1 MVDLSLVVPVYNE
14 GENIG
19 RFLDEMAAKVKTPFE
34 ALFVYDFD
42 EDNTLPVLD
51 QARKM
56 LPIRAVKNR
65 LGGGVLNALKTG
77 FSAAKGRF
85 VVVTM
90 ADCSDD
96 LADVDRLVARARE
109 GYDLVAAS
117 RYVGGGKQV
126 GGPRLKRA
134 LSRLAGLSLHYL
146 SGIPIRDATN
156 NFRLY
161 RKTLLEKIEIES
173 QGGFELALELTVK
186 AHCAGFRVTEIPTI
200 WTDRTAG
207 ESRFRLGRWLPRYLQ
222 WYFYGLSRSKQC
234 PIQAN
239 YEQPD

>member
-1 MVDLSLVVPVYNE
+1 MVDLNLVVPVYNE

-19 RFLDEMAAKVKTPFE
+19 HFLDEMAEKVKTPFE

-42 EDNTLPVLD
+42 EDNTLPVLH
-51 QARKM
+51 QAKNM
-56 LPIRAVKNR
+56 LPIRPVKNAFGR
-65 LGGGVLNALKTG
+65 GVLNALKTG
-77 FSAAKGRF
+77 LTAAEGPF

-96 LADVDRLVARARE
+96 LADVDRMVARARE
-109 GYDLVAAS
+109 GYDVVAGS
-117 RYVGGGKQV
+117 RYMRGGRQV
-126 GGPRLKRA
+126 GGPLLKRT

-146 SGIPIRDATN
+146 SGIPIRDVTN

-161 RKTLLEKIEIES
+161 RKTVLQEIEIES

-200 WTDRTAG
+200 WNDRTAG
-207 ESRFRLGRWLPRYLQ
+207 ESRFRLSRWLPRYLR
-222 WYFYGLSRSKQC
+222 WYVYALGRCKQRAIC
-234 PIQAN
+234 VGHEKA
-239 YEQPD
+239 D

>member
-161 RKTLLEKIEIES
+161 RREVLQGLVIES
-173 QGGFELALELTVK
+173 QGGFELALELAVK
-186 AHCAGFRVTEIPTI
+186 AYGAGFRVTEIPSI
-200 WTDRTAG
+200 WKDRTAG
-207 ESRFRLGRWLPRYLQ
+207 KSRFRLGRWLPRYLR
-222 WYFYGLSRSKQC
+222 WYLYGLGRPSRSAIRVRQEK
-234 PIQAN
+234 A
-239 YEQPD
+239 D